1 MMMLGLVLG
10 AILILAVFT
19 GTALAEPKS
28 AQKAKQSV
36 KKDIKEIKS
45 QGEDR
50 TVKITTVKKSRTL
63 SILHIV
69 GVEVCAG
76 REKIYS
82 PELDLKSDRDSITV
96 KVSGLIMPKTCK
108 GSEFFIRASDPDT
121 ISVSFSKPV
130 YHVPQR

>member
-1 MMMLGLVLG
+1 MKSLGLVLG
-10 AILILAVFT
+10 AILVLSVFT
-19 GTALAEPKS
+19 GTAMAEQKS
-28 AQKAKQSV
+28 FQKTKQSV

-50 TVKITTVKKSRTL
+50 TVKITTIKKSRTL
-63 SILHIV
+63 SVLHIV

-76 REKIYS
+76 REKLYS

-96 KVSGLIMPKTCK
+96 KVSGLIMPNMCK
-108 GSEFFIRASDPDT
+108 NSEFFMRANDPDT

-130 YHVPQR
+130 YYVPQR